1 MSHFLFIRWVT
12 LIQQGVD
19 AVAIDKQ
26 PIENYNE
33 AMIGFFV
40 IFLLVGGFFILN
52 MFVGIIVQNFEKQ
65 QEEAKKQKIK
75 DEAAAAQHK
84 LDHPNEAE
92 PEPDSDI
99 EEEVVFWEDYG
110 PWRLS
115 VYQMCVSTK
124 FEAIIAAVLL

>member
-1 MSHFLFIRWVT
+1 M
-12 LIQQGVD
+12 QQGVD

-33 AMIGFFV
+33 AMIAFFV